1 MHRKRLWNVSKTRHY
16 PERSG
21 SNMNK
26 RFVDI
31 EYMREK
37 LEEESLNVKTGIR
50 AGAEDPPVYVCYG
63 VEPPPDDG
71 PIYA

>member
-1 MHRKRLWNVSKTRHY
+1 
-16 PERSG
+16 
-21 SNMNK
+21 MNK